1 MPRWPGADVGLTI
14 TTLQGPIRLG
24 DYLRTRCVEGVVH
37 GMDLA
42 PPVAPDPTALATAVD
57 ALMGLLRVRDPQLAA
72 TCKLQAERFIDVAT
86 GRATP
91 PVELAD
97 VMPLMT

>member
-1 MPRWPGADVGLTI
+1 MGPGAAGSP
-14 TTLQGPIRLG
+14 GPDRSSDG
-24 DYLRTRCVEGVVH
+24 
-37 GMDLA
+37 
-42 PPVAPDPTALATAVD
+42 VD
-57 ALMGLLRVRDPQLAA
+57 ALMGLLRVRDPQLAG

>member
-37 GMDLA
+37 G
-42 PPVAPDPTALATAVD
+42 TW
-57 ALMGLLRVRDPQLAA
+57 RR
-72 TCKLQAERFIDVAT
+72 R
-86 GRATP
+86 
-91 PVELAD
+91 
-97 VMPLMT
+97 

>member
-24 DYLRTRCVEGVVH
+24 DYLRTRCVVGVVH

-57 ALMGLLRVRDPQLAA
+57 ALMGLLRVRDLNSPPPASSRPRDSSTSSPAA
-72 TCKLQAERFIDVAT
+72 
-86 GRATP
+86 P
-91 PVELAD
+91 PL
-97 VMPLMT
+97 PSNWQTSCRL